1 MRRDRYSGAGNISPG
16 AKQIGYIGR
25 TEKLFCTRTSANT
38 STPEKHDANAEKFQ
52 LELKEA
58 REKATL
64 LEKMSVQ

>member
-52 LELKEA
+52 LDA
-58 REKATL
+58 
-64 LEKMSVQ
+64 V